1 MIGKENK
8 IRENKMKQLSIS
20 SIIQLVLLSI
30 VISLFFACSSSTN
43 KKAVEDAMQDYW
55 SIPEQYKNI
64 SLEQIKAQVEI
75 IEYKTIKGAA
85 TRAEKDMVDTLKTTT
100 MKADEEALATF
111 VNKLVTLEGEI
122 DFVGRQAKA
131 PLSIEEPEPGKYQMW
146 FCDKT
151 RKPCRYAMF
160 LLLEGA
166 EGKGNTFFAKD
177 TRIRFWGV
185 IIDEEIRRMMGESNY
200 PNYKRYPK
208 VRVLHF
214 EIIK

>member
-43 KKAVEDAMQDYW
+43 KEAVEAAMQDYW

-64 SLEQIKAQVEI
+64 SVEQIKAQVEI
-75 IEYKTIKGAA
+75 TEYKTIKGAA

-122 DFVGRQAKA
+122 DLVGRQAKA
-131 PLSIEEPEPGKYQMW
+131 PLAIEEPEPGKYQMW

-151 RKPCRYAMF
+151 KKPCRYAMF

-166 EGKGNTFFAKD
+166 AGKGNTFFAKD
-177 TRIRFWGV
+177 TRIRFWGI

-214 EIIK
+214 EIIN

>member
-43 KKAVEDAMQDYW
+43 KEAVEAAMQDYW

-64 SLEQIKAQVEI
+64 SVEQIKAQVEI
-75 IEYKTIKGAA
+75 TEYKTIKGAA

-122 DFVGRQAKA
+122 DLVGRQAKA
-131 PLSIEEPEPGKYQMW
+131 PLAIEEPEPGKYQMW
-146 FCDKT
+146 
-151 RKPCRYAMF
+151 
-160 LLLEGA
+160 
-166 EGKGNTFFAKD
+166 
-177 TRIRFWGV
+177 
-185 IIDEEIRRMMGESNY
+185 
-200 PNYKRYPK
+200 
-208 VRVLHF
+208 
-214 EIIK
+214 